1 MDFFWHLTVCQS
13 VSHNARIVPFFRAAT
28 CSKQISK
35 PIEINLKNLPF
46 LELFESDKSLPQI
59 SKQRYVLFFEMCNM
73 FYSILKFM
81 RTKKGVPKNP
91 QNKNMEKNYLMFGSS
106 SPRPFFLSTPL
117 RIMPSMNEATP
128 RQANITRGHV

>member
-1 MDFFWHLTVCQS
+1 LS

-59 SKQRYVLFFEMCNM
+59 SEQRYVLFFEMCNM
-73 FYSILKFM
+73 FYSILKFIYF
-81 RTKKGVPKNP
+81 TKGPKKVSL
-91 QNKNMEKNYLMFGSS
+91 QK
-106 SPRPFFLSTPL
+106 
-117 RIMPSMNEATP
+117 I
-128 RQANITRGHV
+128 